1 MTASNKV
8 PIMVNTVILMQ
19 TIDEYFDED
28 GIYMT
33 YSLTRDECGQ
43 MYRGYRREIVE
54 CIQAFDTTELTN
66 SFLFVKMEGDEP
78 DFSSSFSLRELL
90 LEYERK
96 LKGE

>member
-1 MTASNKV
+1 MATFNAV
-8 PIMVNTVILMQ
+8 ALMQ

-33 YSLTRDECGQ
+33 YSLARDECGQ

-54 CIQAFDTTELTN
+54 CIQEFDTNEMTD
-66 SFLFVKMEGDEP
+66 SFLFVKMEGDEL
-78 DFSSSFSLRELL
+78 DFSNSFSLKELL

-96 LKGE
+96 VEDE